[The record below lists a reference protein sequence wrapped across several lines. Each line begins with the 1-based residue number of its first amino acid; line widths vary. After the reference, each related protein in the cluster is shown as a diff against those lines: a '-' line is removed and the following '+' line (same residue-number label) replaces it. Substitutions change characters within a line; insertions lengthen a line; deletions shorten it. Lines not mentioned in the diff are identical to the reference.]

1 MANSRT
7 GPDYLDQKSP
17 KKKKDTRRA
26 GLLDGDRGTLIK
38 RLEKL
43 SSPKQHNYGTPAN
56 QKAIDAIRAKLKT
69 V

>member
-1 MANSRT
+1 MASIKRT
-7 GPDYLDQKSP
+7 QP
-17 KKKKDTRRA
+17 KKKKKDNLKA
-26 GLLDGDRGTLIK
+26 GLLDGDRETLLK

-56 QKAIDAIRAKLKT
+56 KKAINAIRAKLKK